1 MPLDQ
6 RRAGILLHPT
16 SLPGRFGIGDLGPAC
31 IQFLDWV
38 RDAGL
43 AYWQILP
50 LGPTGFGDS
59 PYQCFSAFAGN
70 PLLVSPELLV
80 EEGLLEPSWLETW
93 PEHRGAVD
101 FGATTD
107 QKHQMLHAAHSNFNA
122 GTGGHLRALY
132 QEWSKSPEVRL
143 WLGDYALF
151 MALKKH
157 HNNKSWVDW
166 VDGVKSRDPDA
177 LNNARKD
184 LATDV
189 DYQEFIQF
197 LFFHQWSRIRQE
209 AANRGIEIIGDAPI
223 YVSFDSADTW
233 ANQDKF
239 QLREDGYPNV
249 VAGVP
254 PDYFSRTGQLWGNPI
269 YDWDAMGKTEF
280 EWWANRLRSI
290 FETVDIVRLDHYRGF
305 MGYYAVPFGDKTAEN
320 GHWVK
325 GPGAAF
331 FSAMEK
337 VIGDLPII
345 AEDLGEITSDVTEV
359 RKQFNLPGMV
369 ILQFAWP
376 PKSLEPLITDPNNH
390 FLPHNHERKSV
401 VYTGTH
407 DNDTTLGW
415 WRNSSTP
422 EERSAMQIY
431 LSVDGNMANWDL
443 IRCGMMSVANT
454 FVVPAQDLL
463 NMDSE
468 CRMNL
473 PGRPEGNWTWR
484 LDEGALSA
492 DVASH
497 IRELCLTYDRCNN
510 PPEGARPVAAKQPNY

>member
-31 IQFLDWV
+31 YQFLDWM

-50 LGPTGFGDS
+50 LGPTGYGDS

-70 PLLVSPELLV
+70 PLLVSPEILV
-80 EEGLLEPSWLETW
+80 QDGLLDQSWLDSW
-93 PEHRGAVD
+93 PEQRGSVEY
-101 FGATTD
+101 GATTD
-107 QKHQMLHAAHSNFNA
+107 QKTQMLHAAHSNFVA
-122 GTGGHLRALY
+122 GAGGHLREAY
-132 QEWSKSPEVRL
+132 KEWSTSPDVQL

-151 MALKKH
+151 RALKKH
-157 HNNKSWVDW
+157 HDNKCWVAWSDA
-166 VDGVKSRDPDA
+166 VKLRDPQV
-177 LNNARKD
+177 LNQVRTE
-184 LATDV
+184 LATEV

-197 LFFHQWSRIRQE
+197 LFFHQWGNVRR
-209 AANRGIEIIGDAPI
+209 AAADRGIEIVGDAPI

-239 QLREDGYPNV
+239 QLAADGQPLA

-254 PDYFSRTGQLWGNPI
+254 PDYFSKTGQLWGNPL
-269 YDWDAMGKTEF
+269 YDWDAMAENDFG
-280 EWWANRLRSI
+280 WWADRLRAI
-290 FETVDIVRLDHYRGF
+290 FNTVDVVRLDHFRGF
-305 MGYYAVPFGDKTAEN
+305 MGYYAVPFGHETAEN
-320 GHWVK
+320 GKWVR
-325 GPGAAF
+325 GPGARF
-331 FSAMEK
+331 FAEMK
-337 VIGDLPII
+337 KAIGDLPII
-345 AEDLGEITSDVTEV
+345 AEDLGEITEDVTAV
-359 RKQFNLPGMV
+359 RRQFDLPGMV

-376 PKSLEPLITDPNNH
+376 PAKLHPMIADPNNH
-390 FLPHNHERKSV
+390 FLPHRHEHASV

-422 EERSAMQIY
+422 EERRAMQLY

-443 IRCGMMSVANT
+443 IRCGLRSVACT

-463 NMDSE
+463 NLDSD

-473 PGRPEGNWTWR
+473 PGRPTGNWTWR
-484 LDEGALSA
+484 LNEGDLSPDLALS
-492 DVASH
+492 
-497 IRELCLTYDRCNN
+497 
-510 PPEGARPVAAKQPNY
+510 